1 MKKNMQDYNRV
12 LGRVHISGRC
22 REELLR
28 AAAAGE
34 QPRESRRVIM
44 LDRALPALTGA
55 AACLILLSCGGI
67 LLSGLR
73 EKRLEMQTASEAQ
86 TTAEHTQ
93 HSAET
98 STVQAAE
105 ATGTADREKEGIA
118 YQTTLSED
126 ADRAPLF
133 VTTAAAEII
142 PAAADTVTTTGDA
155 IITTVEPQVSSI
167 SSATILQDTA
177 ATTSG
182 SEAAVSTEETTQTE
196 ETAQTETTQTE
207 TEAPEAEPEY
217 RMMILPNDVF
227 SELAKAVETITKAEF
242 LETVSRMTAGE
253 TYRLDDSLGAAEQ
266 WLVPMYDKGLI
277 TREELFESMR
287 TIAVGGRLS
296 DSFIAFADSSE
307 VIKNVRDWYVHPNEN
322 PNPSTESAVML
333 LRTMYSE
340 LAFSQVHCEYHYVI
354 YDIKQDDRGIDT
366 LGISILNYY
375 GLNEY

>member
-67 LLSGLR
+67 LLNGLR

-142 PAAADTVTTTGDA
+142 TAAADTVTTTGEA

-177 ATTSG
+177 AATSG
-182 SEAAVSTEETTQTE
+182 SEAAVSTE
-196 ETAQTETTQTE
+196 ETTQTE

-217 RMMILPNDVF
+217 RMMILPKDVV
-227 SELAKAVETITKAEF
+227 SELAKAGENITKTEF

-253 TYRLDDSLGAAEQ
+253 TYRLDDSLGVAEPA
-266 WLVPMYDKGLI
+266 VPQ
-277 TREELFESMR
+277 
-287 TIAVGGRLS
+287 RL
-296 DSFIAFADSSE
+296 
-307 VIKNVRDWYVHPNEN
+307 
-322 PNPSTESAVML
+322 L
-333 LRTMYSE
+333 
-340 LAFSQVHCEYHYVI
+340 
-354 YDIKQDDRGIDT
+354 
-366 LGISILNYY
+366 
-375 GLNEY
+375 

>member
-118 YQTTLSED
+118 YQTTLTED

-142 PAAADTVTTTGDA
+142 TAAADTVTTTGETVF
-155 IITTVEPQVSSI
+155 TTVEPQVSFI

-182 SEAAVSTEETTQTE
+182 SEAAVSTEETAQTE
-196 ETAQTETTQTE
+196 ETTQTE

-217 RMMILPNDVF
+217 RMMILPKDVV
-227 SELAKAVETITKAEF
+227 SELAKFGDNITKTEF

-253 TYRLDDSLGAAEQ
+253 PYRLDDSLGVAEE
-266 WLVPMYDKGLI
+266 WLEVMYANDLI
-277 TREELFESMR
+277 SRTEVLDSMR
-287 TIAVGGRLS
+287 TIADGGRLS
-296 DSFIAFADSSE
+296 DSFIDYAGSPE
-307 VIKNVRDWYVHPNEN
+307 VLKTCLDYLTYKGNEVDL
-322 PNPSTESAVML
+322 PLAVY
-333 LRTMYSE
+333 LRTVYPTLALPSSNITFRIAILMLQPDSE
-340 LAFSQVHCEYHYVI
+340 TMSVHYV
-354 YDIKQDDRGIDT
+354 DIVTD
-366 LGISILNYY
+366 
-375 GLNEY
+375 

>member
-105 ATGTADREKEGIA
+105 VTGTADREKEGIA

-142 PAAADTVTTTGDA
+142 TAAADTVTTTGEA

-177 ATTSG
+177 AATSG

-196 ETAQTETTQTE
+196 
-207 TEAPEAEPEY
+207 TEAPEAEPVFQLVV
-217 RMMILPNDVF
+217 LPKNVIQ
-227 SELAKAVETITKAEF
+227 ACMKADYKSGSAFIEAAYSLTDGK
-242 LETVSRMTAGE
+242 
-253 TYRLDDSLGAAEQ
+253 TYRIDDNLVTAAD
-266 WLVPMYDKGLI
+266 WLIEMYGNDLI
-277 TREELFESMR
+277 SSDELFSYMR
-287 TIAVGGRLS
+287 AVSNGEKLS
-296 DSFIAFADSSE
+296 DDFIEYATSDDVLRA
-307 VIKNVRDWYVHPNEN
+307 IAHGALYRANRTNQW
-322 PNPSTESAVML
+322 SARTSLAVYA
-333 LRTMYSE
+333 LRQMYPD
-340 LAFSQVHCEYHYVI
+340 I
-354 YDIKQDDRGIDT
+354 YDYDADTNPRSVIICQLEDSTDYAILEHEFIIKYEGT
-366 LGISILNYY
+366 
-375 GLNEY
+375 

>member
-105 ATGTADREKEGIA
+105 VTGTADREKEGIA

-142 PAAADTVTTTGDA
+142 TAAADTVTTTGETV
-155 IITTVEPQVSSI
+155 ITTVEPQVSSI

-196 ETAQTETTQTE
+196 TTQK
-207 TEAPEAEPEY
+207 EPE
-217 RMMILPNDVF
+217 ILNEEGEMQLLVLPGDVITACI
-227 SELAKAVETITKAEF
+227 EETGDGSFEEF
-242 LETVSRMTAGE
+242 LQHADLLTGGK
-253 TYRLDDSLGAAEQ
+253 TYRLDDSLYIAAQ
-266 WLVPMYDKGLI
+266 WLELMYANDLLSSD
-277 TREELFESMR
+277 ELLASMQ
-287 TIAVGGRLS
+287 TLANGERLS
-296 DSFIAFADSSE
+296 DSFIEYATSQE
-307 VIKNVRDWYVHPNEN
+307 VIRECVHSEIFRTQKWSESMGSAITILQTMYPVLLDKQQDTA
-322 PNPSTESAVML
+322 PMIAIIESAKESKSFNCL
-333 LRTMYSE
+333 LFT
-340 LAFSQVHCEYHYVI
+340 I
-354 YDIKQDDRGIDT
+354 ND
-366 LGISILNYY
+366 
-375 GLNEY
+375 

>member
-133 VTTAAAEII
+133 VTTAAAETIT
-142 PAAADTVTTTGDA
+142 AAADTFTTTA
-155 IITTVEPQVSSI
+155 ETITATVLPQVSLI
-167 SSATILQDTA
+167 SSLNQSQDTA

-196 ETAQTETTQTE
+196 TTQKE
-207 TEAPEAEPEY
+207 SE
-217 RMMILPNDVF
+217 ILNEEGEMQLLVLPGDVIAACIEESGDGSF
-227 SELAKAVETITKAEF
+227 EEF
-242 LETVSRMTAGE
+242 LQHADLLTGGK
-253 TYRLDDSLGAAEQ
+253 TYRLDDSLHTATQ
-266 WLVPMYDKGLI
+266 WLELMYANDLLSSD
-277 TREELFESMR
+277 ELLASVQTLANGE
-287 TIAVGGRLS
+287 RLS
-296 DSFIAFADSSE
+296 DSFIEYATSQE
-307 VIKNVRDWYVHPNEN
+307 VIRECVHSEIFRTQKWSDSMGSAITILQTMYPVLLDKQQDTE
-322 PNPSTESAVML
+322 PMIAIIESAKETKSFNCL
-333 LRTMYSE
+333 LFT
-340 LAFSQVHCEYHYVI
+340 I
-354 YDIKQDDRGIDT
+354 ND
-366 LGISILNYY
+366 
-375 GLNEY
+375 

>member
-105 ATGTADREKEGIA
+105 VTGTADREKEGIA

-142 PAAADTVTTTGDA
+142 TAAADTVTTTGET

-167 SSATILQDTA
+167 SSTTILQDTA

-196 ETAQTETTQTE
+196 TEILNEEGEMQLLVLPGDVITACLKETGDGSFE
-207 TEAPEAEPEY
+207 
-217 RMMILPNDVF
+217 
-227 SELAKAVETITKAEF
+227 EF
-242 LETVSRMTAGE
+242 LQHVDLLTGGK
-253 TYRLDDSLGAAEQ
+253 TYRLDDSLHIAAQ
-266 WLVPMYDKGLI
+266 WLELMYANDLLS
-277 TREELFESMR
+277 RDELLANMQTLANGERF
-287 TIAVGGRLS
+287 S
-296 DSFIAFADSSE
+296 DSFIEYATSQE
-307 VIKNVRDWYVHPNEN
+307 VIRECVHSEIFRTQKWGDSMKTAIMVLHELFPELKDAQGEN
-322 PNPSTESAVML
+322 ARIVIGNYMQDGKD
-333 LRTMYSE
+333 YS
-340 LAFSQVHCEYHYVI
+340 VI
-354 YDIKQDDRGIDT
+354 HFK
-366 LGISILNYY
+366 LV
-375 GLNEY
+375 

>member
-86 TTAEHTQ
+86 TTAERTQ

-142 PAAADTVTTTGDA
+142 TVAADTVTTTGETV
-155 IITTVEPQVSSI
+155 ITTVEPQVSFI

-177 ATTSG
+177 AATSG
-182 SEAAVSTEETTQTE
+182 SEAAVSTE
-196 ETAQTETTQTE
+196 ETTQTE

-217 RMMILPNDVF
+217 RMMILPKDVF
-227 SELAKAVETITKAEF
+227 SELAKAGENITKEEF

-253 TYRLDDSLGAAEQ
+253 TYRLDDSLGVAEQ

-277 TREELFESMR
+277 TREELFDSMR

-307 VIKNVRDWYVHPNEN
+307 VIKNVRDWYEHRNEN
-322 PNPSTESAVML
+322 SNPSTESAVML

-340 LAFSQVHCEYHYVI
+340 LAFSQVHCEYQYVI
-354 YDIKQDDRGIDT
+354 YDIKRDDRGIDP
-366 LGISILNYY
+366 LRISIYNYY
-375 GLNEY
+375 AFE